1 MDNQV
6 AAPAPTDSILYRR
19 VEIISGG
26 TWDNYCGKVVTEDDG
41 MVEVDLDDH
50 PGSAWV
56 NRSQVKTT
64 DTLPPAPREMLGGNN
79 TPGPWA
85 TGDHDWHTILGPDT
99 RFKEG
104 RKALGCVATVDA
116 TENEAEDLA
125 NARLIAAA
133 PELLHALHLCQIRVF
148 MLEGSENEAYEA
160 ARVAIARAQG
170 RTA

>member
-64 DTLPPAPREMLGGNN
+64 DTLPPAPREM
-79 TPGPWA
+79 P
-85 TGDHDWHTILGPDT
+85 
-99 RFKEG
+99 
-104 RKALGCVATVDA
+104 
-116 TENEAEDLA
+116 AEDERESKPVHWDLIREAFAQGFTYGSAEYLA
-125 NARLIAAA
+125 DNFTGGEDSWDQATQAAFGLWESD
-133 PELLHALHLCQIRVF
+133 PENNMTPKMRAALHLR
-148 MLEGSENEAYEA
+148 EGRPTDSCPNCG
-160 ARVAIARAQG
+160 ARYFDG
-170 RTA
+170 